1 MNLNR
6 LELRYFRLVV
16 AIAETGSITKAADRL
31 FLTQS
36 ALSHQLKE
44 VESLLETD
52 LFHRVNKKLVLTESG
67 KIFLEHSYSVLGE
80 VQKLTNDL
88 QKTSIGET
96 GKIRLML
103 EGSTGYQWLPRI
115 LKRFQLEFPNV
126 DVRLSSTPSNKPID
140 QLLSGKIDVAILH
153 RIRSEKNI
161 EFKEILSDEVV
172 ALVPSNHELAN
183 KKYLQPEDF
192 KNITY
197 ITHSKHFDESA
208 FSEGFLKPNGVM
220 PKKVMYIQ
228 HTDAL
233 VGMVREGLGIAVL
246 GKWLAEPY
254 VDADRIKT
262 IRVTPKGLNRKWYI
276 ASLKVDQRTKYLD
289 RFIELVIQTIADTPR

>member
-44 VESLLETD
+44 VESLLD
-52 LFHRVNKKLVLTESG
+52 AVLFHRVNKKLVLTESG
-67 KIFLEHSYSVLGE
+67 KIFLDHSYSVLAE
-80 VQKLTNDL
+80 VEKLNKDL
-88 QKTSIGET
+88 QKTSVGET
-96 GKIRLML
+96 GRVRLML

-115 LKRFQLEFPNV
+115 LKRYQEEFPNV

-140 QLLSGKIDVAILH
+140 LLLAGKIDVAIVH
-153 RIRSEKNI
+153 RVRPEKNI
-161 EFKEILSDEVV
+161 EFQETLSDEVV
-172 ALVPSNHELAN
+172 ALVPADHELAS
-183 KKYLQPEDF
+183 KKFLQPEDF
-192 KNITY
+192 RAVTY

-228 HTDAL
+228 HTDAV
-233 VGMVREGLGIAVL
+233 VGMVREGLGVAVL
-246 GKWLAEPY
+246 GRWLAEPY
-254 VDADRIKT
+254 VDAKRVKT
-262 IRVTPKGLNRKWYI
+262 VRVTSKGLNRKWYI
-276 ASLKVDQRTKYLD
+276 ATLKVTQRPKYLT
-289 RFIELVIQTIADTPR
+289 RFIEQVVETISEVPR